1 MDNSDEKK
9 SKLPIIEGYQIEG
22 PLSRTKSTVS
32 FKATAEAN
40 RAIVLITL
48 STGEAYRT
56 SLKPFLDVSFSKI
69 TKTLKLV
76 EHPNIIPILD
86 AGYVQEMPFT
96 VTPYYPT
103 GSLKKFVGTARNWR
117 DVLNV
122 LLPVADALAYC
133 HDHGI
138 IHRDVKPQNIVIN
151 DQGDLCLTNF
161 SLLEPT
167 AANKLSV
174 TMTGSGECFPAY
186 IAPEVWHGKCS
197 TAVDQYGFGVMLYEL
212 LTASLP
218 FDASNI
224 VSLLVQQ
231 AAETVAPPSTLVS
244 DVPKLVDAL
253 IEKILAGDPN
263 ARFASMRDLRNVMQE
278 LLINSNMTQKEIQ
291 SGKMP
296 ARSQKAKPPIKPE
309 EKPPLPSE
317 TVQPNQSTKESS
329 SPSQGKAG
337 KENKAENGQPKKKS
351 KALSFVIFA
360 ILAAVIIS
368 AVIFL
373 VGLLTDMGIIT
384 QLVDKLGAWVASA
397 PSRALADETGVVS
410 TASLIAINPTAVQP
424 SKVATPDTHYSL
436 EIMGVSGATETQYY
450 ESSSPNGLP
459 IVRIPGTDNSQV
471 GSKGSAFIFP
481 VAIETTEKVGV
492 KLQVYNAPFI
502 LGKIHIFK
510 DSEVEFLK
518 DALPH
523 VQLIRGSVFVSTAG
537 SQVIIT
543 SPLLP
548 NEIILLTGGQILV
561 EVGRVNINVWCVD
574 GQCEII
580 RAGESVN
587 TVHPLTRSVYFNND
601 GYAEM
606 ESNTQIVSS
615 LVDALKLYNLGC
627 DSCINVN
634 ALYPPK

>member
-9 SKLPIIEGYQIEG
+9 SKLPSIEGYQIEG
-22 PLSRTKSTVS
+22 PLSRTKSTVT

-40 RAIVLITL
+40 RASVLITL

-56 SLKPFLDVSFSKI
+56 NLKPCLDASFTKI

-103 GSLKKFVGTARNWR
+103 GSLKQFVGTARNWR
-117 DVLNV
+117 DVLSIM
-122 LLPVADALAYC
+122 LPVADALAYC

-151 DQGDLCLTNF
+151 SQGDLCLTNF

-167 AANKLSV
+167 ATNRLSV

-186 IAPEVWHGKCS
+186 IAPEVWHGKLS
-197 TAVDQYGFGVMLYEL
+197 PAVDQYSFGVMLYEL
-212 LTASLP
+212 LTATLP

-244 DVPKLVDAL
+244 DVPNLVDAL
-253 IEKILAGDPN
+253 IEKILASDPA

-278 LLINSNMTQKEIQ
+278 LLGNSNSTQKEIQ
-291 SGKMP
+291 SEKRS
-296 ARSQKAKPPIKPE
+296 ARTQKAKPPTKPE
-309 EKPPLPSE
+309 KKPPLPSE
-317 TVQPNQSTKESS
+317 TVQPEKPTGERP
-329 SPSQGKAG
+329 SPSQGKVR
-337 KENKAENGQPKKKS
+337 KENKAEDGQPKKRT
-351 KALSFVIFA
+351 KALTFVLFA
-360 ILAAVIIS
+360 VLAAVIVG

-384 QLVDKLGAWVASA
+384 QLVDKLGAWVESA
-397 PSRALADETGVVS
+397 PLRALADETAVVP
-410 TASLIAINPTAVQP
+410 TASLLAVSPTTVQP

-436 EIMGVSGATETQYY
+436 EVMGVGGSTGTQYY

-459 IVRIPGTDNSQV
+459 TIRIPGTDNTQV

-481 VAIETTEKVGV
+481 VAIETTNRVGV
-492 KLQVYNAPFI
+492 KLEVYNAPFI

-523 VQLIRGSVFVSTAG
+523 VRLLRGNVFVSSAS

-543 SPLLP
+543 SPILP
-548 NEIILLTGGQILV
+548 NEYILLTGGQILV
-561 EVGRVNINVWCVD
+561 EVGRVNIKVWCLD
-574 GQCEII
+574 GKCEIM
-580 RAGESVN
+580 RDGEWVN
-587 TVHPLTRSVYFNND
+587 TILPLTRSVYLNND
-601 GYAEM
+601 GYSER
-606 ESNTQIVSS
+606 ESSTQILFG
-615 LVDALKLYNLGC
+615 LVDELKQYNLAC
-627 DSCINVN
+627 DSCMNVK
-634 ALYPPK
+634 ALNPPK